1 MSYYKAL
8 NTWVLTGFECRKTV
22 SQLLQEVKSLKLD
35 GIELT
40 YGDVIKPDITKA
52 ECRAIRAEAKALG
65 LGLRTMAS
73 GNYWVCSPGSDDPA
87 ERATAVDFTKRYM
100 EVASW
105 LGVKKILIVPAA
117 VDVGWDPS
125 KPVVSYQNAW
135 RNSTASIRKLLPW
148 AEKTGVTICLE
159 NVWNKFLTSPMDFK
173 AYVDQFNSRRVGVYF
188 DVGNVI
194 ATGYPEHWIEILGRR
209 IQAVHIKNFKRQDC
223 GGVLHGFGEALLDGD
238 VNFKAV
244 GAQLKKIGYR
254 GPLTV
259 EMIPFSRLPNL
270 NLPDLGL
277 ARKTAAAFRKIL

>member
-1 MSYYKAL
+1 VSYYKAL

-22 SQLLQEVKSLKLD
+22 SQLLREVQSLKLD

-40 YGDVIKPDITKA
+40 YGDVIKPSITRA
-52 ECRAIRAEAKALG
+52 ECRAIRAEAKRLG
-65 LGLRTMAS
+65 VGLQTMAS
-73 GNYWVCSPGSDDPA
+73 GNYWVCSLGSEDRA
-87 ERATAVDFTKRYM
+87 ERKAAVDFTRRYI

-125 KPVVSYQNAW
+125 RPVVSYLNAW
-135 RNSTASIRKLLPW
+135 KNSTASIRQLLPC
-148 AEKTGVTICLE
+148 AEKAGVTLCLE

-188 DVGNVI
+188 DIGNVI

-223 GGVLHGFGEALLDGD
+223 GGVLHGFGEDLLDGD

-244 GAQLKKIGYR
+244 DAQLKKIRYR

-259 EMIPFSRLPNL
+259 EMIPFSRLPDL
-270 NLPDLGL
+270 RLPDLAL